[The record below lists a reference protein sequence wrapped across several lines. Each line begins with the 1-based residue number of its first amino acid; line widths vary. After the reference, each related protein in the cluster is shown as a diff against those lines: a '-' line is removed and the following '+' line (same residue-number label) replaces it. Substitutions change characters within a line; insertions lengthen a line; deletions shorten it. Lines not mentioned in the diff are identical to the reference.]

1 MVLAIVLEAG
11 ELIELAGITVS
22 ALKEI
27 NDKKLGEIDE
37 KLDQLLQISSEVILR
52 DVRSAFKAIEDYLY
66 LSRRGEAKPEKLERI
81 EDILQRN
88 TGLNP
93 EGETGGVAN
102 ADIMAYSYLGLVY
115 THAIKGEFSLADRYI
130 LRMFE
135 TGSRLARTSLAPQVF
150 KKVFHP
156 LCKGTFKLH
165 KDEMRRRADLGDHVE
180 RVGRGAAAAVVGG
193 LGALVSIGLRT
204 GAIGGASMQAAKNIV
219 EGGDAKSKEWA
230 SEAKLI
236 ERHEARLDVRCRE
249 IARELL
255 TA

>member
-11 ELIELAGITVS
+11 ELIELAGIVVS
-22 ALKEI
+22 AV
-27 NDKKLGEIDE
+27 NDKKLEEINE
-37 KLDQLLQISSEVILR
+37 KLDQLMQISSEVILR
-52 DVRSAFKAIEDYLY
+52 DVRSAFKAIEDYLF
-66 LSRRGEAKPEKLERI
+66 LSRRGEAKPEKLDRI

-93 EGETGGVAN
+93 EGKTGGVSNAN
-102 ADIMAYSYLGLVY
+102 IMAFSYLGLVY

-135 TGSRLARTSLAPQVF
+135 AGPRVARTALAPKVF
-150 KKVFHP
+150 KKVFRP
-156 LCKGTFKLH
+156 QCKGTFKLH
-165 KDEMRRRADLGDHVE
+165 KAEMSRRADLGDHVA
-180 RVGRGAAAAVVGG
+180 RAGRGAAAAVVGG

-204 GAIGGASMQAAKNIV
+204 GTIGGASMQAAKNIV
-219 EGGDAKSKEWA
+219 EGGDTKSKEWA

-236 ERHEARLDVRCRE
+236 ERHEARLDDRCRE

-255 TA
+255 AA